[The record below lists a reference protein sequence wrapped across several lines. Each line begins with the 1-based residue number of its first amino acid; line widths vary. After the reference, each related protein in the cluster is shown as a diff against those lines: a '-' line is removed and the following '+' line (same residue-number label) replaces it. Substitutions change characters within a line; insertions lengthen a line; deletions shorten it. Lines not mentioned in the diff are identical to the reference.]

1 MRLVRRFVI
10 HVELTIMELAVRIV
24 VIRRSTI
31 NQLVESEDIFQLNVV
46 GQLISEVQLRGV
58 RIEFFTVQA
67 VRCCAKLVAPNLT
80 REYARVQRC
89 S

>member
-10 HVELTIMELAVRIV
+10 HIELTIMELAVRIV

-31 NQLVESEDIFQLNVV
+31 NQLIEPEDIFQLNVV

-58 RIEFFTVQA
+58 RIEFFTVQTVCRSA
-67 VRCCAKLVAPNLT
+67 
-80 REYARVQRC
+80 
-89 S
+89 